1 MTKRRLI
8 NKKAYDE
15 ILLLKQLLK
24 SDDWSKYIVSI
35 QVDENDNENFVI
47 NHYKNEEW
55 IATIVGEDYT
65 VISKMVIVYLNKQ

>member
-15 ILLLKQLLK
+15 MLLLKQLLE

-47 NHYKNEEW
+47 NHYKNEKW

>member
-24 SDDWSKYIVSI
+24 GDEENKYVVNI
-35 QVDENDNENFVI
+35 QVENGIEGFVI
-47 NHYKNEEW
+47 YHYYLEKLK
-55 IATIVGEDYT
+55 AQIVGENYT
-65 VISKMVIVYLNKQ
+65 VISKMIIGYLSKL

>member
-8 NKKAYDE
+8 NKKAYEE

-24 SDDWSKYIVSI
+24 SDIENTYRVSI

-55 IATIVGEDYT
+55 IATIVGENYT
-65 VISKMVIVYLNKQ
+65 IISIMIIGYLSKL